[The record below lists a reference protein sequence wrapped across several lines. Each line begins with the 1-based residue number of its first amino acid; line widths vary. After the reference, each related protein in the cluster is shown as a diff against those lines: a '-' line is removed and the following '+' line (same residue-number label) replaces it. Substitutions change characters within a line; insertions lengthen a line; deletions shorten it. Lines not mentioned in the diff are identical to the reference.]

1 MQKRTLRTPF
11 FVVNPKAYLY
21 GEEAVKLAKVAD
33 ELAGKLE
40 LDILFTVQQIDAA
53 RVKQETNH
61 LFVTVQHLDGIEIGR
76 GMGYILPEAVAAAGV
91 TATFLNHAE
100 HPLTLHDL
108 ANAMKRADELGI
120 LTIVCADSI
129 AEAKAVASLNPDIIV
144 CEPTELIGTGQTSDQ
159 SYMERTN
166 QTIRQINP
174 EIKILQAAGISTI
187 ADVEKALS
195 SGADGTGGTSGIVC
209 ALDPAKILTDMLHKV
224 AEIREGGTLA

>member
-33 ELAGKLE
+33 ELAGKLD
-40 LDILFTVQQIDAA
+40 LDILFTVQQIDAV

-187 ADVEKALS
+187 ADVEKALR

-224 AEIREGGTLA
+224 AEIREGGTLE